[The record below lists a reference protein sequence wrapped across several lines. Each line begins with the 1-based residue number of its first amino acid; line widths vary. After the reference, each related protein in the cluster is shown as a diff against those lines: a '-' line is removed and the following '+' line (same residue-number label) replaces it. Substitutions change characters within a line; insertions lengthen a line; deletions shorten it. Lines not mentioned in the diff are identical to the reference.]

1 MSNTCGVD
9 RDDPNMKEGHGV
21 PFMIED
27 CFSKRDWNLPTY
39 DNDCC
44 KEYSNG
50 KCRPTIQGGYCHG
63 TDDNNKRVYYKYKDD
78 VGNNSGRSSNRI
90 TRVQAGRESPYSTED
105 EKYHKSG
112 VEDLKDLQNEFY
124 NELMLNRIMSTEPKA
139 VKRNLEKEELVLE
152 ELEDD
157 ELKEILEE
165 LEEEEGK
172 SNQYLWLFIST
183 LVLSIIFFIV
193 HENLHVKLYRLFKK
207 GDKKDVIKGG
217 KKSDSKTF
225 KFKKV
230 GKKVGKK
237 VKFK

>member
-27 CFSKRDWNLPTY
+27 CFSKRDSDWNLPTY

-44 KEYSNG
+44 KKYING

-63 TDDNNKRVYYKYKDD
+63 TDNNERVYYKYKDD
-78 VGNNSGRSSNRI
+78 EGNNSGRSSNRI
-90 TRVQAGRESPYSTED
+90 TRVQAGKESPYSTED

-124 NELMLNRIMSTEPKA
+124 NELMLNRIRSTEPKA

-193 HENLHVKLYRLFKK
+193 HENLHVKLYRFFKK
-207 GDKKDVIKGG
+207 DGKKGVIKGSKKGG
-217 KKSDSKTF
+217 KKSGSKKF
-225 KFKKV
+225 KFK
-230 GKKVGKK
+230 
-237 VKFK
+237 

>member
-1 MSNTCGVD
+1 MSNKCGVD

-27 CFSKRDWNLPTY
+27 CFSKRESDWNLPSY
-39 DNDCC
+39 EDDCC
-44 KEYSNG
+44 KENDG
-50 KCRPTIQGGYCHG
+50 KCRPTIQGGYCYG
-63 TDDNNKRVYYKYKDD
+63 TQNNERIYYKYKDD
-78 VGNNSGRSSNRI
+78 VGEDSGRSWNRI
-90 TRVQAGRESPYSTED
+90 TRIQAGREKPYSTED
-105 EKYHKSG
+105 ANYHNQG
-112 VEDLKDLQNEFY
+112 VEDLKNLQNEFY
-124 NELMLNRIMSTEPKA
+124 NQLMLNRIMSTEPRE

-157 ELKEILEE
+157 ELKEILDE
-165 LEEEEGK
+165 LEEEEEK

-217 KKSDSKTF
+217 KKSGSKTF

-230 GKKVGKK
+230 GKKV
-237 VKFK
+237 KFK